1 MRGASAPGHG
11 GHSQIGKLPQGG
23 DLLEHK
29 SRTNKHG
36 MQSGPF
42 LQQLPFLYVF
52 FACVAFAAGGDGR
65 PSTVPKRCILS
76 PQLISKD
83 MRG

>member
-1 MRGASAPGHG
+1 MRGASAP

-42 LQQLPFLYVF
+42 LLVRSSSCLSCTYFLLVLHLLQVVMGDPVLYPKD
-52 FACVAFAAGGDGR
+52 AF
-65 PSTVPKRCILS
+65 
-76 PQLISKD
+76 
-83 MRG
+83 